1 MIRRSRLKKSTLFER
16 TYSPEPQAVQQEN
29 MRLAG
34 WLWLGTDPLNAVSIN
49 DRDSLE
55 LPGLD

>member
-1 MIRRSRLKKSTLFER
+1 VIRRSRLKKSTLFER
-16 TYSPEPQAVQQEN
+16 AYSPEPKAVQQKY

-34 WLWLGTDPLNAVSIN
+34 SLWLGTDPLNAVSMN

-55 LPGLD
+55 LPDLD

>member
-1 MIRRSRLKKSTLFER
+1 MIRRSRLKKPTLFER
-16 TYSPEPQAVQQEN
+16 PYWPEPQAVQQEN
-29 MRLAG
+29 MRLVG
-34 WLWLGTDPLNAVSIN
+34 SMWLGTDPLNAVSMN

>member
-1 MIRRSRLKKSTLFER
+1 
-16 TYSPEPQAVQQEN
+16 
-29 MRLAG
+29 MRLADS
-34 WLWLGTDPLNAVSIN
+34 LWLGTAPLNAVPMN